1 MPADLVGT
9 TDRHWPLQP
18 SRWGIC
24 WGLCGLNSASPVQPG
39 GPSLFSVSSSHR
51 GPVWWGPCV
60 VGTLRGGDPA
70 WWGPAWWGPCV
81 VGTLRGG
88 DLHGGD
94 PARLPGLLPA
104 QLHLSVSVSEGLS
117 LILCLS
123 LSFCL
128 CLILRLQVLG
138 ADCPCPRGVI
148 SAHLEDPLRQ
158 FKMEEKSFRGFL
170 RASCCPV

>member
-1 MPADLVGT
+1 MGHPLGPVWSELSFTFTALGAFPPQRVLLPLWACMVGT
-9 TDRHWPLQP
+9 VH
-18 SRWGIC
+18 
-24 WGLCGLNSASPVQPG
+24 G
-39 GPSLFSVSSSHR
+39 GD
-51 GPVWWGPCV
+51 PVWWGPCV
-60 VGTLRGGDPA
+60 VGTLRGGDPCGGEPA

-81 VGTLRGG
+81 MGTLRGG
-88 DLHGGD
+88 DLRGGD
-94 PARLPGLLPA
+94 PVRLPGLLPA

-158 FKMEEKSFRGFL
+158 FKTEEKSFHGFL

>member
-1 MPADLVGT
+1 MLPGACRPSGHHRRALAFT
-9 TDRHWPLQP
+9 TFEMGHL
-18 SRWGIC
+18 
-24 WGLCGLNSASPVQPG
+24 L
-39 GPSLFSVSSSHR
+39 
-51 GPVWWGPCV
+51 GPVWSELSFTCTAWGAFPLQCVLLPPWACV

-70 WWGPAWWGPCV
+70 WWGPCMV

>member
-1 MPADLVGT
+1 MGHPLGPVWSELSFTFTALGAFPPQRVLLPLWACMVGT
-9 TDRHWPLQP
+9 VH
-18 SRWGIC
+18 
-24 WGLCGLNSASPVQPG
+24 G
-39 GPSLFSVSSSHR
+39 GD
-51 GPVWWGPCV
+51 PVWWGPCV
-60 VGTLRGGDPA
+60 M
-70 WWGPAWWGPCV
+70 
-81 VGTLRGG
+81 GTLRGG
-88 DLHGGD
+88 DLRGGD
-94 PARLPGLLPA
+94 PVRLPGLLPA

-158 FKMEEKSFRGFL
+158 FKTEEKSFHGFL

>member
-1 MPADLVGT
+1 MVGT
-9 TDRHWPLQP
+9 
-18 SRWGIC
+18 
-24 WGLCGLNSASPVQPG
+24 
-39 GPSLFSVSSSHR
+39 
-51 GPVWWGPCV
+51 
-60 VGTLRGGDPA
+60 
-70 WWGPAWWGPCV
+70 CV

-158 FKMEEKSFRGFL
+158 FKTEEKSFRGFL

>member
-1 MPADLVGT
+1 MGHL
-9 TDRHWPLQP
+9 L
-18 SRWGIC
+18 
-24 WGLCGLNSASPVQPG
+24 
-39 GPSLFSVSSSHR
+39 
-51 GPVWWGPCV
+51 GPVWSELSFTCTAWGAFPLQCV
-60 VGTLRGGDPA
+60 LLPPWA
-70 WWGPAWWGPCV
+70 CV